1 MFLMIIG
8 KKLL

>member
-1 MFLMIIG
+1 MIIG